1 VAADALHGATT
12 LLLLDL
18 PLGADKLPAQPNLL
32 VAAAGHEAGWRSAA
46 LLASYDGGESWE
58 SAGRT
63 AAPAVIGT
71 AATALGPGA
80 STLIDLRGEV
90 EIELLNESMWL
101 EARSDEALAGGANL
115 AALGDELIQ
124 FGGAEPLGGRRFR
137 LTRLLRGR
145 RGTEWAAAG
154 HSAGEGFALIR
165 QETLAVI
172 EPPLAAVG
180 GEARVLAAGIGD
192 GDGAAPAVRTIT
204 SEASRPPSPVHLRA
218 ESAADGDILISWVR
232 RSRLGWSWT
241 DESDTPLGEES
252 EAYSL
257 LLLAASFERSV
268 TLTEPGY
275 LYSLA
280 QQLED
285 GLAGALTI
293 RVRQLGTSSA
303 SRPAEIVFG

>member
-1 VAADALHGATT
+1 MPSSSRPWRRWAA
-12 LLLLDL
+12 
-18 PLGADKLPAQPNLL
+18 
-32 VAAAGHEAGWRSAA
+32 
-46 LLASYDGGESWE
+46 
-58 SAGRT
+58 
-63 AAPAVIGT
+63 
-71 AATALGPGA
+71 
-80 STLIDLRGEV
+80 
-90 EIELLNESMWL
+90 
-101 EARSDEALAGGANL
+101 
-115 AALGDELIQ
+115 
-124 FGGAEPLGGRRFR
+124 
-137 LTRLLRGR
+137 R
-145 RGTEWAAAG
+145 RGCW
-154 HSAGEGFALIR
+154 
-165 QETLAVI
+165 
-172 EPPLAAVG
+172 PP
-180 GEARVLAAGIGD
+180 GIGD

-257 LLLAASFERSV
+257 LLLGTTFERSV
-268 TLTEPGY
+268 TLAEPGY

-303 SRPAEIVFG
+303 SHPAEIVFG